1 LLRQLGGG
9 SGMELI
15 AALADICSKSDQ
27 PIIAIDGPAG
37 AGKTTLASTL
47 SLALAKDFTITVIH
61 MDDLYAGWDG
71 ALGEK
76 LTESLTWITSC
87 HKAKKDL
94 IYSRFDSPRLHGST
108 SLLILEGV
116 GSSQRAI
123 EEYLSTSIWLD
134 LDPTV
139 GFKRV
144 IERDGEEI
152 SDSMTLWLEVQ
163 KQHFISD
170 RTKERSEFVLST

>member
-1 LLRQLGGG
+1 
-9 SGMELI
+9 MELI
-15 AALADICSKSDQ
+15 AALAEICSKTDQ
-27 PIIAIDGPAG
+27 PIITIDGPAG

-47 SLALAKDFTITVIH
+47 SLALSKDFTVTVIH

-94 IYSRFDSPRLHGST
+94 IYSPFNWSANNFDSPRLHAST

-123 EEYLSTSIWLD
+123 EQYLSTSIWLD

-139 GFKRV
+139 GFQRV
-144 IERDGEEI
+144 IDRDGKEI
-152 SDSMTLWLEVQ
+152 SHSMTMWLDQQ
-163 KQHFISD
+163 KQHFETQDS
-170 RTKERSEFVLST
+170 KERSEFILST

>member
-1 LLRQLGGG
+1 
-9 SGMELI
+9 
-15 AALADICSKSDQ
+15 
-27 PIIAIDGPAG
+27 
-37 AGKTTLASTL
+37 
-47 SLALAKDFTITVIH
+47 

-94 IYSRFDSPRLHGST
+94 IYSPFNWPENNFDSPRLHAST

-123 EEYLSTSIWLD
+123 EEDLSTSIWLD
-134 LDPTV
+134 LDPIV
-139 GFKRV
+139 GFQRV
-144 IERDGEEI
+144 IERDGDEI
-152 SDSMTLWLEVQ
+152 SHSMTMWLDQ
-163 KQHFISD
+163 QRQHFTSD

>member
-1 LLRQLGGG
+1 
-9 SGMELI
+9 MELI
-15 AALADICSKSDQ
+15 AALAEICRTGDQ

-47 SLALAKDFTITVIH
+47 SLALAKDFPSTVIH
-61 MDDLYAGWDG
+61 MDDLYPGWDG

-94 IYSRFDSPRLHGST
+94 IYSHFNWGENKFDSPRLDSST
-108 SLLILEGV
+108 PLLILEGV
-116 GSSQRAI
+116 GSSQLAI
-123 EEYLSTSIWLD
+123 EDQLSTSIWLD
-134 LDPTV
+134 LDPYD

-144 IERDGEEI
+144 VERDGEHI
-152 SDSMTLWLEVQ
+152 TDAMKAWLDQ
-163 KQHFISD
+163 QRQHFISD

>member
-1 LLRQLGGG
+1 
-9 SGMELI
+9 MELI
-15 AALADICSKSDQ
+15 AALAEICSKSDQ

-47 SLALAKDFTITVIH
+47 SLALAKDFTVTVIH
-61 MDDLYAGWDG
+61 MDDLYAGWDR

-76 LTESLTWITSC
+76 LTESLIWITAS

-94 IYSRFDSPRLHGST
+94 IYSPFNWSSNNFDSPRLQAST

-123 EEYLSTSIWLD
+123 EQDLSTSIWLD

-139 GFKRV
+139 GFQRV
-144 IERDGEEI
+144 IDRDGEEI
-152 SDSMTLWLEVQ
+152 SNSMMMWLDQQ
-163 KQHFISD
+163 KQHFATQGS
-170 RTKERSEFVLST
+170 KERSEFVLST